1 MHLHG
6 LSLFR
11 IGIGLAL
18 CSLLTGCFFLPGSFT
33 SRLDIRRD
41 GTFDFEYVG
50 EIVTALP
57 EEGGARKWE
66 PAMAHCYRDDSDD
79 ERTCAPEE
87 ITGQQKRFETGEN
100 ARERHAA
107 EIAKLVGYDVYDP
120 AANDEIARKMMNF
133 RGWDKVAY
141 KGHGVFA
148 VEYRLSGTL
157 ERELTFPALPQA
169 QLVMPF
175 LTIRRAKDRVVE
187 VEAAG
192 LSPHRLRRVMLRAL
206 QGTNGT
212 SDRDDVPMFNR
223 AKGSFTL
230 TSDTDLTA
238 SNGEESVTGG
248 RHTVVWTI
256 DGNTQIV
263 PQAQIVLDR

>member
-1 MHLHG
+1 MRSHG
-6 LSLFR
+6 LSILR
-11 IGIGLAL
+11 IGIGVAL
-18 CSLLTGCFFLPGSFT
+18 CSLLAGCFFLPGSFV

-50 EIVTALP
+50 EIVTAWP
-57 EEGGARKWE
+57 EEGGAKTWE
-66 PAMAHCYRDDSDD
+66 PSMAHCYRDDSDD
-79 ERTCAPEE
+79 ERTCTPDE
-87 ITGQQKRFETGEN
+87 ITRQRKRFETSEN
-100 ARERHAA
+100 AREQQAA
-107 EIAKLVGYDVYDP
+107 DIAELVGYDTYDQ
-120 AANDEIARKMMNF
+120 ASNDEIARKMMNF

-141 KGHGVFA
+141 KSHGVFD

-169 QLVMPF
+169 QLMMPF
-175 LTIRRAKDRVVE
+175 LAIRRAKDRVVE
-187 VEAAG
+187 IEAAG
-192 LSPHRLRRVMLRAL
+192 LSPHRLRQVMLRAL
-206 QGTNGT
+206 HGANGK